1 SYVFNSSGQVID
13 STLIPRDTVIF
24 KVNRP
29 YYGPPFP
36 VVQRYELGRFIT
48 PYGIGLDLGAGFTWI
63 YDVTDFVPLLRDSVR
78 LKAGNW
84 QELLDMK
91 FLMIEGTPPR
101 DVRKIERLWNGNYN
115 LSSFAAQ
122 VPPKTVALDQEASMY
137 RVKITTTG
145 HGFDN
150 ATGCAEFCYKIHSL
164 DVNGTTRYSW
174 QIMEECASNPLFPQG
189 GTWIFDRAG
198 WCPGA
203 PGTLHNIEITT
214 YVTPGSS
221 PVIDYNSQYDA
232 YGNYV
237 VESYLVSYGDPNFTT
252 DAAIQEIVAPNDAK
266 LYGKWNPVCGN
277 PKVKIRNNGSA
288 ALTSLTFTY
297 GLCNGTQS
305 TYAWSGNLA
314 FLEEEEVI
322 LPTVQLFGS
331 DAAQNPCF
339 TVSISSPNGGVDQNP
354 YNNSA
359 RSSFELPPDFENPFI
374 VKFRSNHAPQETAWW
389 IEDVM
394 GNILYQN
401 GPMAANTYYDDTIT
415 LNQGCYKMMITDAGG
430 NGLDFWYINP
440 PYGNGTIGSARI
452 KSTLGGYYLYSF
464 EPDFGNFISTAFTV
478 GYPVGIEENTG
489 EPLMEV
495 FPNPAVDHANLA
507 LSFQTPLP
515 VTVSIYDLTGREVW
529 GRSLEEVSTRILP
542 LPVSGLSPGS
552 YFVRVKAGSHCL
564 TRKLVVG
571 QP

>member
-1 SYVFNSSGQVID
+1 
-13 STLIPRDTVIF
+13 
-24 KVNRP
+24 
-29 YYGPPFP
+29 
-36 VVQRYELGRFIT
+36 
-48 PYGIGLDLGAGFTWI
+48 
-63 YDVTDFVPLLRDSVR
+63 
-78 LKAGNW
+78 
-84 QELLDMK
+84 
-91 FLMIEGTPPR
+91 
-101 DVRKIERLWNGNYN
+101 
-115 LSSFAAQ
+115 
-122 VPPKTVALDQEASMY
+122 
-137 RVKITTTG
+137 
-145 HGFDN
+145 
-150 ATGCAEFCYKIHSL
+150 
-164 DVNGTTRYSW
+164 
-174 QIMEECASNPLFPQG
+174 
-189 GTWIFDRAG
+189 
-198 WCPGA
+198 
-203 PGTLHNIEITT
+203 
-214 YVTPGSS
+214 
-221 PVIDYNSQYDA
+221 VIDYNSQYDA

-297 GLCNGTQS
+297 GLCNGTQN

-359 RSSFELPPDFENPFI
+359 KSSFELPPDFENPFI
-374 VKFRSNHAPQETAWW
+374 VRFRSNHAPQETAWW

-394 GNILYQN
+394 GNILFQN

-415 LNQGCYKMMITDAGG
+415 LTQGCYKMMITDAGG

-507 LSFQTPLP
+507 LSFQAPLP

-529 GRSLEEVSTRILP
+529 GRSLGEVSTRILP